1 MKEAMYRRAHA
12 IGFHIYEN
20 QTETKVIYG
29 GRNPVLR
36 WRRRERSDW
45 KGVQG
50 NICST
55 ICILNG
61 GCLAVFNCHCSSN

>member
-29 GRNPVLR
+29 GRSRSVAAEQEGGKRDDQELLR
-36 WRRRERSDW
+36 GTEMS
-45 KGVQG
+45 GLMTVMMVSPG
-50 NICST
+50 AS
-55 ICILNG
+55 LG
-61 GCLAVFNCHCSSN
+61 